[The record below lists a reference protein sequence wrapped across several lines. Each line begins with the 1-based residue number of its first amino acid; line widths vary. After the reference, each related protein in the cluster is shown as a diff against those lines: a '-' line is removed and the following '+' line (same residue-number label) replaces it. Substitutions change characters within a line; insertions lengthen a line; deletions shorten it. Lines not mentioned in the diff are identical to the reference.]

1 MQKKFKIF
9 ANLFRSN
16 KKSIIISV
24 IIGLAL
30 IVILT
35 VLGQANKITPF
46 IYTFF

>member
-1 MQKKFKIF
+1 MKKQFEIF

-16 KKSIIISV
+16 KKPIITSV

-35 VLGQANKITPF
+35 VLGQANKIAPF

>member
-1 MQKKFKIF
+1 MKKKFEIF
-9 ANLFRSN
+9 TNLFRSN
-16 KKSIIISV
+16 KKPIITSV

-35 VLGQANKITPF
+35 VLGQANKIAPF